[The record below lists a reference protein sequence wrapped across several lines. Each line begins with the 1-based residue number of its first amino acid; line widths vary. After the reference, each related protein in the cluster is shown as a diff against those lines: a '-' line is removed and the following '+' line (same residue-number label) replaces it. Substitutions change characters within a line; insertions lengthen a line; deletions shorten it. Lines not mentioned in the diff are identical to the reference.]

1 MPITPFHIIAAAPI
15 KAIIPRYFSWSIFTL
30 TNIFIDLEPI
40 TYFIFTGIP
49 SHKFFHSI
57 LGATLIALV
66 CAFYF
71 RKLCENYIT
80 RWNKNLHQID
90 RKWLEVRNSKI
101 NLFEG
106 IASGLIG
113 AWSHLILDSMMHHDI
128 KPLWP
133 VNNINPLLNYSSSN
147 NITLYI
153 TLGLFICGFLIF
165 ILKKIIYGR

>member
-80 RWNKNLHQID
+80 KWNKNLHSID
-90 RKWLEVRNSKI
+90 RKWLEIKNPKI
-101 NLFEG
+101 GLFEG
-106 IASGLIG
+106 IAGGLIG
-113 AWSHLILDSMMHHDI
+113 AWSHLILDSMMHQDI

-133 VNNINPLLNYSSSN
+133 ISNLNP
-147 NITLYI
+147 I
-153 TLGLFICGFLIF
+153 LGIIAGISISYFCIFSFLIGLL
-165 ILKKIIYGR
+165 ILIARKY